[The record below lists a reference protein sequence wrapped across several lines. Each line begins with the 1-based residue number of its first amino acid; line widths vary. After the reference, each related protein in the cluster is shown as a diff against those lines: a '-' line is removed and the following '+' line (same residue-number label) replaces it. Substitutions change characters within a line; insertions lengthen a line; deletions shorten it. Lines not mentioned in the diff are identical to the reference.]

1 MNYIITAKL
10 NGSTSRIG
18 FSASNDSE
26 ATFEAIGLILDKAMS
41 SKVWAK
47 GHITLRN
54 SDGVIVHEMGAK

>member
-1 MNYIITAKL
+1 MNYTVTAKL

-26 ATFEAIGLILDKAMS
+26 ATFEAINLILTKAIS

-54 SDGVIVHEMGAK
+54 SEGEIIHEMGAK